1 MDKEILYWTCSMHPQ
16 VRSAQPGKCPICA
29 MALIPIYKGEED
41 KIIVD
46 ENTKKITGLRSQKAE
61 KMHLTKII
69 RLPGRVANDNDLYL
83 AQQEYISSYKNRN
96 KEMLEAS
103 KFRLSLLGY
112 NEKDISELQNM
123 DEPDKSL
130 IYPGKNVWIHAE
142 IYEYDTGL
150 IKPGMEVNAI
160 SSAYPNVNFKG
171 VVRFIEPTLNQQT
184 RSAKARV
191 SVENTEGLLKLEM
204 YTVIEIKINL
214 GKVLSIP
221 ENALIDTGTRKV
233 VYLDMGN
240 GRYKPQEVK
249 TGFSGEGY
257 VEIVSGIK
265 EGDAVVTDGNFM
277 LDSQSTLT
285 GGQSLLYG
293 GAEKVKDEKPS
304 GRQKPKKVEHKH

>member
-1 MDKEILYWTCSMHPQ
+1 
-16 VRSAQPGKCPICA
+16 
-29 MALIPIYKGEED
+29 
-41 KIIVD
+41 
-46 ENTKKITGLRSQKAE
+46 
-61 KMHLTKII
+61 
-69 RLPGRVANDNDLYL
+69 
-83 AQQEYISSYKNRN
+83 
-96 KEMLEAS
+96 
-103 KFRLSLLGY
+103 
-112 NEKDISELQNM
+112 M

-150 IKPGMEVNAI
+150 IKPGMEVAAI

-171 VVRFIEPTLNQQT
+171 VVRFIETTLNQQT

-204 YTVIEIKINL
+204 YTVIEIKINF
-214 GKVLSIP
+214 GKFLSIP
-221 ENALIDTGTRKV
+221 ENALIDTGTRKL

-249 TGFSGEGY
+249 TGFTGEGY

-293 GAEKVKDEKPS
+293 GAEEVKSEKPFV
-304 GRQKPKKVEHKH
+304 QEKPKKVEHKH